1 MAESKQEQIIAG
13 LVTLFDAI
21 TSDSGATYWYT
32 PNVVRLPGISTNIL
46 KPENVGESDSILA
59 IIPVDT
65 RGNEE
70 STHEVTKTTQ
80 VDLVLLRLWE
90 PSAEV
95 PFDTPDPD
103 RMKLQHRLLQDAEKA
118 VLADVRLGGLVD
130 NLYMDWF
137 VDQTAENTYVP
148 KWAAVFVRM
157 TILYHHDKATP

>member
-21 TSDSGATYWYT
+21 ASDAGTTYWYT
-32 PNVVRLPGISTNIL
+32 PNVTRLPGIQPNIL
-46 KPENVGESDSILA
+46 KPGKASGSESILA

-80 VDLVLLRLWE
+80 VDLALLKLWA

-95 PFDTPDPD
+95 PFNTPSPD

-148 KWAAVFVRM
+148 GWAVAFVRM
-157 TILYHHDKATP
+157 TILYHHDKASP